1 MFSGSVLD
9 DDRWGDIYEDMPA
22 KRKLALYD
30 YDPQVRRHFYIR
42 LQISLEITP
51 VSLVANRERNIL
63 RSLLATKPTGTISRP
78 SNTLNIG

>member
-1 MFSGSVLD
+1 MKVFCRIGKIVNCGMFSGSVLD

-42 LQISLEITP
+42 L
-51 VSLVANRERNIL
+51 
-63 RSLLATKPTGTISRP
+63 
-78 SNTLNIG
+78 

>member
-30 YDPQVRRHFYIR
+30 YDPQVRRHFSLR
-42 LQISLEITP
+42 L
-51 VSLVANRERNIL
+51 
-63 RSLLATKPTGTISRP
+63 
-78 SNTLNIG
+78 